1 MCEKLQEF
9 LESRYL
15 STKHI
20 FYKLIKNAV
29 EFVVSINS
37 SSSREGQFQWDSEIL
52 EFLDTIEYYGHEAT
66 VHLLRGPGFYKTTE
80 ERKTAGE
87 RKAGK
92 FDWSTWNW
100 PLPGRTTRQKQ
111 SKGRYTTD
119 SGIYWPLVQNFLSI
133 LSHPNSGIAPIFL
146 DQESKLKLF
155 AVSLQEDGVALK
167 PGLDVDSHQAKII
180 GAAAPIDLQFTRDN
194 PSPTTEELKKIL
206 VKEGHCLCVETLDG
220 KIAIPVGVHFLPSEV
235 SGEDQL
241 EQSMS
246 AVSSCVQTCLSCLK
260 DSKMAFQGA
269 VIKGQGHCQSV
280 YPNCISQGEV
290 CNECSGRHKFVHP
303 ALRACKECLEKDQE
317 CVKMVC
323 LASVMDSESKNK
335 NSQTTL
341 TKRQSETEST
351 TDADLVTAFPDP
363 VHVAKNDRASFANWY
378 RLVDGYRVNLVL
390 LRTARTDPILKEILL
405 PHLSL
410 AACRNRDRM
419 DVDTVVEICSPE
431 VRKGL
436 QRANWI
442 VQTLVPEVYRLYDGN
457 KEGVLKIPV
466 SVCPASWGTLL
477 VADKEKGKILSARL
491 HYPVDVVEIV
501 SGLSCPVS
509 ITYRHGLLL
518 IADVGKQQI
527 LCSDLTG
534 DHFLNP
540 EKMTVKQLRKALKD
554 RRLLPPGNNSK
565 KGELS
570 KSP

>member
-9 LESRYL
+9 LGSGYL

-20 FYKLIKNAV
+20 FYKLIKNVV
-29 EFVVSINS
+29 EFVVSKNS

-66 VHLLRGPGFYKTTE
+66 VHLLRGPGFQKTAE

-100 PLPGRTTRQKQ
+100 PFPGRTTRQKQ

-133 LSHPNSGIAPIFL
+133 LSDRNSGIAPIFL
-146 DQESKLKLF
+146 DQESNLKLF

-167 PGLDVDSHQAKII
+167 PGLNVDSHQAKII
-180 GAAAPIDLQFTRDN
+180 GATAPIDLQFTRDN
-194 PSPTTEELKKIL
+194 PSPTAEELKKIL

-220 KIAIPVGVHFLPSEV
+220 KIAIPVGDHFLPSEV

-246 AVSSCVQTCLSCLK
+246 AVSCVQTCLSCLK

-280 YPNCISQGEV
+280 CPNCISQGEV

-317 CVKMVC
+317 FVKMVC
-323 LASVMDSESKNK
+323 LAWVMDSESKNK
-335 NSQTTL
+335 NSETIL

-390 LRTARTDPILKEILL
+390 LRTARTDPILKGILL

-457 KEGVLKIPV
+457 KEGVLKSPV

-477 VADKEKGKILSARL
+477 VTDKAKGKILSARL

-501 SGLSCPVS
+501 SGLSCPVA
-509 ITYRHGLLL
+509 ITYSHGLLL

-540 EKMTVKQLRKALKD
+540 EK
-554 RRLLPPGNNSK
+554 
-565 KGELS
+565 
-570 KSP
+570 